1 MSSTATAAATS
12 ASPGNGTPTAR
23 WRTSTSSLAGQAGR
37 TASTPSTTAKRQK
50 KDSGVGEEK
59 VEELKK
65 NDELQNSPAAN
76 AARETPASSSSTAG
90 PSNSDKPTGTPMA
103 SSDSGV
109 ESNADMDINEA
120 NKDEKRPNAQVS
132 SDPRNAVASPSES
145 SASEMSEDSSR
156 RRSRP
161 LSRRRTSSNS
171 NNEEHDEDEEAGIA
185 EEDDVE
191 EEEEGDVEDDDVDEE
206 MDNSRDAEQFSQRV
220 DTDTTG
226 GRETSARDMI
236 VCGSCRQEFQLSD
249 FANFIEHKVTFC
261 RSVNKKSNLSTT
273 LFTDSTRG
281 RRKQP
286 TNSESQLP
294 LMRSLSA
301 NLPGKEVGT
310 ETESNSHNAN
320 STTCRVCKRKYNDVW
335 ALLQHAS
342 AAHDL
347 KVAEEIPSSGSF
359 SENLDPSLLKNE
371 TTYVPRPQAVA
382 SSTPKP
388 KNSNK
393 PVASRSSFNLNTFCS
408 ERLKE
413 CAERANEQNSSS
425 VSNSLLST
433 QSLLANIVSQQT
445 QSSTPLLSSV
455 LNALQQQQQQQQRPS
470 SVQNPFLQHLSS
482 IQEYYSNPNAMSLL
496 NSLNSLENPP
506 PTTNSNLTGVS
517 NAASFLLN
525 GIASNLASNNQL
537 SFSTSSSLPSTTLP
551 MSTLPNPETPTTT
564 VEAAIAA
571 AAAATTSALEGGSP
585 RRRTATPS
593 TGSPHA
599 NSFTAGGPSPN
610 KQPRLMTPSRNSCSA
625 INVNS
630 ALTSP
635 AVHSTTT
642 GGAEGNLE
650 DDENNL
656 IVVDDGELAEP
667 AARRDIKARKDR
679 CDYCQKVF
687 TNRSNLI
694 VHLRSHTGEKPYKC
708 NLCPY
713 ACAQSSKLTRHMR
726 THGQQGKEV
735 FNCTIC
741 KMPFSVHSTLEKH
754 MRKCVVMHGCNTSSA
769 NSKSDGFKR
778 ATPMKSHAPIAEANS
793 LLALSKAPVS
803 LPGGNAHNS
812 SSNLPPNIAQTNR
825 MVLDWLHA
833 LNVNGSHNAP
843 LTSNRE
849 DFQHDEDEL
858 EATEASELVNSLQ
871 KAMQDAVQV
880 KEEHQNN

>member
-1 MSSTATAAATS
+1 MSSTATAAATTATS
-12 ASPGNGTPTAR
+12 GN
-23 WRTSTSSLAGQAGR
+23 SS
-37 TASTPSTTAKRQK
+37 TASRWTVNTLQQQRAPKSTVNSVHRAPKRLK
-50 KDSGVGEEK
+50 KDSGVGEVDE
-59 VEELKK
+59 VKK
-65 NDELQNSPAAN
+65 PDQSM
-76 AARETPASSSSTAG
+76 RETPASSTAAG

-109 ESNADMDINEA
+109 ESNADMDTDA
-120 NKDEKRPNAQVS
+120 NKTEKQRAAVADS
-132 SDPRNAVASPSES
+132 RNGVASPSES
-145 SASEMSEDSSR
+145 SASEMSEVSAR
-156 RRSRP
+156 RRT

-171 NNEEHDEDEEAGIA
+171 NNEEHDEDEEAGMA

-191 EEEEGDVEDDDVDEE
+191 EEDEGDVEDDDVDEE
-206 MDNSRDAEQFSQRV
+206 MDNSPPAEQYRQRL
-220 DTDTTG
+220 DTDVSVSQ
-226 GRETSARDMI
+226 ESRDLI
-236 VCGSCRQEFQLSD
+236 VCGICRQEFQLSN
-249 FANFIEHKVTFC
+249 FSEFIEHKVTFC
-261 RSVNKKSNLSTT
+261 SKKEDNNMFGAS
-273 LFTDSTRG
+273 RG
-281 RRKQP
+281 RRKQA
-286 TNSESQLP
+286 NSTDNQLP

-310 ETESNSHNAN
+310 ETESTIQAAT
-320 STTCRVCKRKYNDVW
+320 STTCRVCKKKCQDIW
-335 ALLQHAS
+335 SLLQHAS
-342 AAHDL
+342 SAHDI
-347 KVAEEIPSSGSF
+347 KVAEETPSGNSF
-359 SENLDPSLLKNE
+359 SENVDPLVKAE
-371 TTYVPRPQAVA
+371 TTYIARPQAVA

-388 KNSNK
+388 KAATK
-393 PVASRSSFNLNTFCS
+393 PIQSRSAFNLNTFCT

-413 CAERANEQNSSS
+413 CAERANSQTSTS
-425 VSNSLLST
+425 VSNSLLNT
-433 QSLLANIVSQQT
+433 QSLLANIVGQQT
-445 QSSTPLLSSV
+445 QSTTPLLSSV
-455 LNALQQQQQQQQRPS
+455 LNALQQQQQRS
-470 SVQNPFLQHLSS
+470 SNVQNPFLQHLSS
-482 IQEYYSNPNAMSLL
+482 MQEYYSNPNAMSLL
-496 NSLNSLENPP
+496 NSLNQMETPT
-506 PTTNSNLTGVS
+506 PTTTPNLNGVS

-537 SFSTSSSLPSTTLP
+537 SSFSTSTSMPSTTMP
-551 MSTLPNPETPTTT
+551 VSTLPNVDTPTPT

-571 AAAATTSALEGGSP
+571 AAAATTSALESGSP

-599 NSFTAGGPSPN
+599 NSFSAGGPSPN

-625 INVNS
+625 INVSS

-642 GGAEGNLE
+642 GGGDGLLE

-656 IVVDDGELAEP
+656 IVVDDELAEP
-667 AARRDIKARKDR
+667 AARRDSKARKDR

-754 MRKCVVMHGCNTSSA
+754 MRKCVVMHGCNSSSV
-769 NSKSDGFKR
+769 NNKSDGFKR
-778 ATPMKSHAPIAEANS
+778 STPIKSHAPIAEANS

-803 LPGGNAHNS
+803 LPGGTTPS
-812 SSNLPPNIAQTNR
+812 SSLPPNVAQTNK

-833 LNVNGSHNAP
+833 LNMNGANPNGPNA
-843 LTSNRE
+843 
-849 DFQHDEDEL
+849 DFHHDEDEL
-858 EATEASELVNSLQ
+858 DDSSELVHSLQ
-871 KAMQDAVQV
+871 KVMQDAVQV
-880 KEEHQNN
+880 KEEHQNL